1 MIEVLQI
8 LQGVIERGI
17 IFGVLVIGV
26 YLSSRI
32 IKFDNLSVEGAF
44 GLGGGITALLLNQ
57 KMNPWIVLFIAT
69 LGGAFSGV
77 ITGYINRKFEINS
90 LISGIIVTTA
100 LFSITLKIAGSNM
113 ILQDKQTIFQG
124 FSMIFSDFQYSIIL
138 FLVAFAVIIFLKFFL
153 KTEVGFLLYALG
165 DNPQMLLNLGKSVNF
180 YTMLGLALSNA
191 ATALAAS
198 LYVQYVGYFSIWA
211 GAGVLIIGL
220 AGMILGELLSPY
232 FGFAIIYGSILY
244 QMIITMTFEFQI
256 NQDWNKLITAVLITV
271 MLLGKKTE
279 INRVR

>member
-8 LQGVIERGI
+8 LQGVMERGI
-17 IFGVLVIGV
+17 IFGILVIGV

-57 KMNPWIVLFIAT
+57 KVNPWIVLCIAM
-69 LGGAFSGV
+69 LGGVFSGV

-100 LFSITLKIAGSNM
+100 LFSVTLKIAGSNM
-113 ILQDKQTIFQG
+113 ILQDRQTIFQG
-124 FSMIFSDFQYSIIL
+124 FSMIFPDFQYSIIL
-138 FLVAFAVIIFLKFFL
+138 FLVAFVAIIFLKFFL
-153 KTEVGFLLYALG
+153 KTEIGFLLYALG

-180 YTMLGLALSNA
+180 YTMLGLAISNA
-191 ATALAAS
+191 AAALAAS

-211 GAGVLIIGL
+211 GTGILIIGL

-279 INRVR
+279 TNKLR

>member
-17 IFGVLVIGV
+17 IFGILVIGV

-44 GLGGGITALLLNQ
+44 GLGGGITALLLNL
-57 KMNPWIVLFIAT
+57 KINPWIALLIAT
-69 LGGAFSGV
+69 CGGALSGMV
-77 ITGYINRKFEINS
+77 TGYINRKFEINS

-100 LFSITLKIAGSNM
+100 LFSVTLKIAGSNM
-113 ILQDKQTIFQG
+113 ILQERQTIFQCL
-124 FSMIFSDFQYSIIL
+124 SAFSDFQYLIVL
-138 FLVAFAVIIFLKFFL
+138 LLVAFFIITFLKFFL
-153 KTEVGFLLYALG
+153 RTEVGFLLYALG
-165 DNPQMLLNLGKSVNF
+165 DNAQMLLNLGKSVNF
-180 YTMLGLALSNA
+180 YTMLGLAFSNA
-191 ATALAAS
+191 TAALAAS

-211 GAGVLIIGL
+211 GAGILIIGL

-256 NQDWNKLITAVLITV
+256 NQDWNKLITAVLITII
-271 MLLGKKTE
+271 LLSKKTAT
-279 INRVR
+279 NTLK